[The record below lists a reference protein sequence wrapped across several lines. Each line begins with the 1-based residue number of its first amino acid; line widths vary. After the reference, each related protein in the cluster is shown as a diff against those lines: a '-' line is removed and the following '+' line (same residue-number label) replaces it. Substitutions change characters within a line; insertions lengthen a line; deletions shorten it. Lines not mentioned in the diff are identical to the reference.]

1 VALLAAYFAVR
12 TQLDAQ
18 IDNALQ
24 QRAATFA
31 AHTARRARSS
41 GDRTRVPAAKIGEA
55 PGYIQF
61 VTAAGKVTLLPGESS
76 RLPAAGAAAVARGAR
91 GPFFTDAHVAGTDVR
106 IYTRRA
112 GTSAVQVALS
122 VSGTEHVLFWIRLLF
137 AAISTLAVALAA
149 VAALF
154 ITRAALRPVERL
166 TAEAER
172 IAATRELRAVTDD
185 RRDDEIGRLAR
196 SFNTM
201 LSALADSVTAQRQ
214 LVADASHELRTPL
227 TTARTNLES
236 VGLHPEMSSGA
247 RERSIDAAVVELE
260 EMTRLIDDLVELAR
274 GDVQPSA
281 YEDVRFDAVVQEA
294 VELARRRSG
303 RPFQLVAEPTL
314 VRGDAGELGRAVSNL
329 LDNAVK
335 WSPPAAPIEVTVGH
349 GACVVRDH
357 GPGIDPVDL
366 PHVFDRFYRAA
377 GSRSLP
383 GSGLGLAIVRQVA
396 EAHGGAAAAEPAPG
410 GGTNMTIRL
419 PLDG

>member
-12 TQLDAQ
+12 TQLNGQ
-18 IDNALQ
+18 IDNALE

-31 AHTARRARSS
+31 AHTARRSRSS
-41 GDRTRVPAAKIGEA
+41 GNRARVPGTKIGES

-61 VTAAGKVTLLPGESS
+61 VTAAGKVTLLPGEQS
-76 RLPAAGAAAVARGAR
+76 RLPVAGAAAVARGAR
-91 GPFFTDAHVAGTDVR
+91 APFFADAHVAGTDVR

-122 VSGTEHVLFWIRLLF
+122 IAGTEHVLFWIRLLF

-172 IAATRELRAVTDD
+172 IAATRDLRAVTDD

-201 LSALADSVTAQRQ
+201 LSALSDSVTAQRQ

-236 VGLHPEMSSGA
+236 VGLHPEMSSRA

-281 YEDVRFDAVVQEA
+281 YEDVRLDAVVQEA

-303 RPFQLVAEPTL
+303 RVFQLTAEPTL

-335 WSPPAAPIEVTVGH
+335 WSPSTAPIEVTVGL
-349 GACVVRDH
+349 GTCVVRDH
-357 GPGIDPVDL
+357 GPGIDAADL

-377 GSRSLP
+377 GARKLP

-410 GGTNMTIRL
+410 GGTSVTIRL
-419 PLDG
+419 PLPG